1 MDTATVKTQKMSK
14 YKKGDQV
21 VFLPLNAP
29 CTVLHVTPYNDEDDK
44 TAMVTFQNDVNKD
57 TRTIPVALQGVLL
70 RGGKPNPKSPVKSIL
85 DFFKNKNNAQGT

>member
-29 CTVLHVTPYNDEDDK
+29 CTVLSVTPYNDEDDK
-44 TAMVTFQNDVNKD
+44 GATILIQNNLNKD
-57 TRTIPVALQGVLL
+57 TRMIHVSSQGVLL